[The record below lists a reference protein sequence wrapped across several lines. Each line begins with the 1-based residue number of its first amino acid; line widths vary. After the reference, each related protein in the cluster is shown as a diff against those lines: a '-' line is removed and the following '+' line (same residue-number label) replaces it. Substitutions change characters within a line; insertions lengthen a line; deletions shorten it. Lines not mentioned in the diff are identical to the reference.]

1 LSETRWVVLGRIVG
15 HHGLRGEL
23 KLFSYTAPP
32 ERIFDYRIWRL
43 KAADGREIELKR
55 INGRVQGKALIVS
68 LPGVLDRDAALA
80 WMDAEVSV
88 ARAALPPLAQG
99 EFYWADL
106 EGLEVVTLEGVSL
119 GKVSHLLSTGANDVM
134 VVRDAER
141 ERLLPFVPGQ
151 WVQQVDLAAGRIVVD
166 WDPAF

>member
-1 LSETRWVVLGRIVG
+1 MSETRWVVLGRVVG
-15 HHGLRGEL
+15 QHGLRGEL

-32 ERIFDYRIWRL
+32 ERIFDYRVWRL